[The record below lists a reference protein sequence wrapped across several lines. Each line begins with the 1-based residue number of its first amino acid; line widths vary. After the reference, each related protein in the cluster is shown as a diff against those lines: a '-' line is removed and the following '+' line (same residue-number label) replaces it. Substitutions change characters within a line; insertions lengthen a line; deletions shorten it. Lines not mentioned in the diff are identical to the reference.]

1 MLEAA
6 RVSPWSDAR
15 RPALG
20 NDGRVSARWGTRS
33 RRGAGIVTALL
44 VGVLVAGCA
53 PDEPFERL
61 VDDRDA
67 SVDAVAAAEAFASM
81 LGDLET
87 DVGVDPAPDGT
98 PDARATVAA
107 MSDAPMGL
115 GSQARAFF
123 EGHASQVARDT
134 RTSGLSSADVTV
146 VSVTE
151 ADDADGPV
159 ALVTVDTVRTP
170 LDGPSSTVRSAYA
183 LSWDDAPATD
193 SGQPGGDATPGP
205 TSAGQET
212 TGPPEP
218 GTPAGSEDSQAPDGS
233 GGPDERPRLEQVR
246 ALHDD
251 HGHHALV
258 DAEADT
264 SVLGVAG
271 AYVRALRSGTDQEV
285 DALEGGVRSS
295 ADLREALRARLEA
308 SGRMTPVEIP
318 CGRTGDVQVVYVVLD
333 GDVPPLR
340 LEVDVSGEHPV
351 VNAYL

>member
-1 MLEAA
+1 M
-6 RVSPWSDAR
+6 
-15 RPALG
+15 
-20 NDGRVSARWGTRS
+20 
-33 RRGAGIVTALL
+33 ALL
-44 VGVLVAGCA
+44 VGALVAGCA

-67 SVDAVAAAEAFASM
+67 SADAVVAAEAFASM

-87 DVGVDPAPDGT
+87 AVGVSPAPDGT
-98 PDARATVAA
+98 PDARATVDA
-107 MSDAPMGL
+107 MADTATSHAPMGL

-134 RTSGLSSADVTV
+134 RTSGLSSAHVTV

-170 LDGPSSTVRSAYA
+170 LDGPAITVRSAYA
-183 LSWDDAPATD
+183 LSWDEGQVADP
-193 SGQPGGDATPGP
+193 GQPSGP
-205 TSAGQET
+205 ASSTGASPEAA
-212 TGPPEP
+212 GPPEP
-218 GTPAGSEDSQAPDGS
+218 AASAGTEAPQPPAEPA
-233 GGPDERPRLEQVR
+233 GPDERPRLEQVR

-251 HGHHALV
+251 DGHHALV
-258 DAEADT
+258 DAEAHT
-264 SVLGVAG
+264 SVLGIASD
-271 AYVRALRSGTDQEV
+271 YVRALRSGTDQEV

-295 ADLREALRARLEA
+295 ADLREALRGRLA
-308 SGRMTPVEIP
+308 VSGRMTPVEVP
-318 CGRTGDVQVVYVVLD
+318 CGRTGTVQVVYVVLD

-340 LEVDVSGEHPV
+340 LEVDMSGGRPV

>member
-1 MLEAA
+1 MLGAP
-6 RVSPWSDAR
+6 RVSPWSDVH

-20 NDGRVSARWGTRS
+20 NHGRVSTRWGTRS
-33 RRGAGIVTALL
+33 RRGAGIIAALL
-44 VGVLVAGCA
+44 VGVLVGGCA

-67 SVDAVAAAEAFASM
+67 SVDAVVAAEAFATM
-81 LGDLET
+81 LAELET
-87 DVGVDPAPDGT
+87 DVGVDPAPGGM

-107 MSDAPMGL
+107 MSDAPMSL
-115 GSQARAFF
+115 GNQARAFF

-134 RTSGLSSADVTV
+134 RTSGLSSVDVTV

-151 ADDADGPV
+151 ADDADGTI

-170 LDGPSSTVRSAYA
+170 PDGPASTVRSAYA
-183 LSWDDAPATD
+183 LSWDDAPGAT
-193 SGQPGGDATPGP
+193 ATQTAPP
-205 TSAGQET
+205 TSADQET
-212 TGPPEP
+212 VGPPEP
-218 GTPAGSEDSQAPDGS
+218 GTSAGTKTPQDPDGS
-233 GGPDERPRLEQVR
+233 GGPDGRPRLEQVR

-264 SVLGVAG
+264 SVLGVASR
-271 AYVRALRSGTDQEV
+271 YVQALRSETDHEV

-295 ADLREALRARLEA
+295 ADLREALRTRLEA
-308 SGRMTPVEIP
+308 SGRMTPVEVP
-318 CGRTGDVQVVYVVLD
+318 CGRTGDIQIVYVVLD